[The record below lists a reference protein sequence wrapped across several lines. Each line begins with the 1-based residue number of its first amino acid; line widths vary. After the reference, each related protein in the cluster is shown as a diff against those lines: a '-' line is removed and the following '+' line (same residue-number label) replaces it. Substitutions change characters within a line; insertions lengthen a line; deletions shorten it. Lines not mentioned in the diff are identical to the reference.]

1 MNARHDDIPA
11 LYSELSKYDSIIKLP
26 SLFASQ
32 VSMDTSVSAV
42 DVQDK
47 LKIKE
52 PMKELVVEA
61 DKTVSYN

>member
-42 DVQDK
+42 DVCK